1 MIKTFDL
8 NGFLLGITQKFN
20 AQRQYSHPERKRFI
34 LPLHPLRA
42 VHSEFRQVLLWTNS
56 RRDCYIAP
64 SSRKSSQIPFPPFT
78 ELHTLSLI
86 LLGACR
92 TLRDFVTRHI
102 GLDGNLSHQFEYRVQ
117 TRFRICLVLLHISMQ
132 VV

>member
-1 MIKTFDL
+1 MVFCWALRKNLML
-8 NGFLLGITQKFN
+8 NDSTLTRRESASF
-20 AQRQYSHPERKRFI
+20 
-34 LPLHPLRA
+34 LPLHSLRA

-56 RRDCYIAP
+56 RRDCFIAP